1 MMAGG
6 GRRSWRSEDENLMF
20 GARLPDASGSDEAI
34 SVRRIRIILILV
46 VLLAALIYAWHLR
59 WVSEDAY
66 ISFRYARNLIEGHGL
81 VFNVGERVEGYTN
94 FLWTVLL
101 ALGLSAG
108 AGPEAVSVALG
119 MGFTAVTFLC
129 LFRLHRLL
137 FRGGERFVFPAAL
150 FALALNYSW
159 ASYSTSGLETSLLSA
174 SLAAAFLCL
183 ADWSS
188 SYESSKPNNRY
199 LGAVGGLIALAMMT
213 RPDAVL
219 VLPAAVLFVLLHRS
233 DRRMTAAH
241 ILFLA
246 APLAAIYLP
255 YFVWR
260 LDYYGHVFPNTYYAK
275 SASLPYFS
283 QGLTYLWEF
292 ARRYFLWAFFPV
304 LLAALWRGFRS
315 RCVSN
320 PLIWMMAAYCLLH
333 SLYVVRV
340 GGDFM
345 EGRLF
350 IPIVPFLYLLIE
362 RSVREVV
369 RPRPARAVFW
379 AVLILSTAVNNEVIE
394 PGRIRRGITDE
405 RSWVPAFKAW
415 YREGVVFG
423 KHLPPDTIVATDAVG
438 AFGYASRL
446 PIIDTVGLTDE
457 TVAHEPLERRSRPG
471 HEKAAR
477 LEYLI
482 SRNAAVLRDGMNR
495 YYVDRTPAFQ
505 YAGNRYFLLTD
516 DEKVIEGFRRAAAE
530 LMTESR

>member
-1 MMAGG
+1 
-6 GRRSWRSEDENLMF
+6 
-20 GARLPDASGSDEAI
+20 
-34 SVRRIRIILILV
+34 LV
-46 VLLAALIYAWHLR
+46 LAVLLTALVYAWNLR

-81 VFNVGERVEGYTN
+81 VFNVGELVEGYTN
-94 FLWTVLL
+94 FLWTILV
-101 ALGLSAG
+101 ALGLAAG
-108 AGPEAVSVALG
+108 AAPEAVSIALG
-119 MGFTAVTFLC
+119 MGFTTVTFLC
-129 LFRLHRLL
+129 LFGLHRRLC
-137 FRGGERFVFPAAL
+137 GGGNTVVFPAAL
-150 FALALNYSW
+150 LALALNYSW

-174 SLAAAFLCL
+174 LLAAAFLCL
-183 ADWSS
+183 AEWSGS
-188 SYESSKPNNRY
+188 HKASKPDNRY
-199 LGAVGGLIALAMMT
+199 LGVGGVLIALAMMT

-219 VLPAAVLFVLLHRS
+219 VLPAAVLFILLHRP
-233 DRRMTAAH
+233 DRRRTAAH

-246 APLAAIYLP
+246 VPLIAAYLP
-255 YFVWR
+255 YFIWR
-260 LDYYGHVFPNTYYAK
+260 LDYYGHMFPNTYYAK
-275 SASLPYFS
+275 SASLPYFG

-292 ARRYFLWAFFPV
+292 VSRYFLWVFFPV
-304 LLAALWRGFRS
+304 LLAALWRGFCGRGA
-315 RCVSN
+315 SN
-320 PLIWMMAAYCLLH
+320 PLVWMMAVYCLLH

-350 IPIVPFLYLLIE
+350 IPIMPFLYLLIE
-362 RSVREVV
+362 RSIREVV
-369 RPRPARAVFW
+369 RLRMVRAFVW
-379 AVLILSTAVNNEVIE
+379 AALILSTAVNHEVIE

-405 RSWVPAFKAW
+405 RSWVPAVKAW
-415 YREGVVFG
+415 YGEGLAFG
-423 KHLPPDTIVATDAVG
+423 KHLPSDTIVATDAVG

-457 TVAHEPLERRSRPG
+457 TVAHQPLERRSRPG

-516 DEKVIEGFRRAAAE
+516 DKEVVEGFRRAAAE
-530 LMTESR
+530 LMTGSR